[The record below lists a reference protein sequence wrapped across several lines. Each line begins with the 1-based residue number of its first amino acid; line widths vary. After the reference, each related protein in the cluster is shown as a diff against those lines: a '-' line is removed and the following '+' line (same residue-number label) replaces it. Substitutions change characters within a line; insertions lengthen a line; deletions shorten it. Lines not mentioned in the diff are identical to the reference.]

1 MLIDFEYLCKKYS
14 FVPTGIIHIGAH
26 LMEERKIYLSMGVD
40 NIVWVE
46 ANPKLYNRI
55 KNNNTSS
62 KELFFNYVISNK
74 NNEMCDFN
82 ITNNGQSSSI
92 LELDKHK
99 IYHPDVY
106 VTDKISIQSKTIDSL
121 FESENI
127 DASKYNFLNIDIQ
140 GAEYL
145 AFLGASKTLEKI
157 DYIYSEVNEDTLYK
171 DCGLIS
177 DIDRLLSA
185 YGFRRVET
193 SMSSWEWGDAFY
205 IR

>member
-1 MLIDFEYLCKKYS
+1 MLIGFNYLCKKYS

-26 LMEERKIYLSMGVD
+26 LAEERTSYLSMGVN
-40 NIVWVE
+40 NIIWVE
-46 ANPKLYNRI
+46 ANPKLYERI
-55 KNNNTSS
+55 KNENTSS
-62 KELFFNYVISNK
+62 TELFFNYAISNQ
-74 NNEMCDFN
+74 NNKMCDLH
-82 ITNNGQSSSI
+82 ITNSTQSSSI

-99 IYHPDVY
+99 IYYPDIF
-106 VTDKISIQSKTIDSL
+106 VTEKVSVRSKTIDSL

-157 DYIYSEVNEDTLYK
+157 NYIYSEVNKDTLYK

-177 DIDRLLSA
+177 DINKLLSK
-185 YGFRRVET
+185 YGFMRVET
-193 SMSSWEWGDAFY
+193 NMSSCEWGDAFY